1 MAPPRVGPC
10 VALVL
15 TLLLAAPGAIAGE
28 APAAEPA
35 RPKFPKAIQTR
46 LDILA
51 NLALPDSARAKA
63 RKELA
68 RQGAAEALLWLAADT
83 QSENVRMHVAIAL
96 SRLTRNRATIG
107 QNLAVLSGWLK
118 AEDPALHY
126 WAVRAMANARTTAAA
141 KILGTTLETIGAQ
154 YTAAIE
160 AAEAATKKKEPA
172 KALQAKARAAKL
184 KPMLVVIA
192 RALGSMGKTAA
203 ADERKKHLLGHL
215 LIGNTKSAALRIAG
229 IEGMRLWGLRTP
241 DIVAALFKVAR
252 DDPQEEVWRAAIKAL
267 QLLARIP
274 RTELMLYP
282 PGISKA
288 ERLRK
293 LKLWEAEWKILRRAA
308 GRKAG

>member
-1 MAPPRVGPC
+1 MAPPRVGTC

-15 TLLLAAPGAIAGE
+15 ALLLAAPGAIAGE
-28 APAAEPA
+28 APAPEPP
-35 RPKFPKAIQTR
+35 RPKFPGPIQKL
-46 LDILA
+46 LDTVADLD
-51 NLALPDSARAKA
+51 LPDRARAKA
-63 RKELA
+63 RTGLA

-96 SRLTRNRATIG
+96 SRLTRNRGTIG
-107 QNLAVLSGWLK
+107 QNLATLSGWLK

-126 WAVRAMANARTTAAA
+126 WAVRAMANARTTEAAS
-141 KILGTTLETIGAQ
+141 ILGTTLETIGAQ
-154 YTAAIE
+154 YTAAID

-215 LIGNTKSAALRIAG
+215 LVGNTKSSALRIAG
-229 IEGMRLWGLRTP
+229 IEGMRLWGLRSP

-252 DDPQEEVWRAAIKAL
+252 DDPDEEVWRAAIKAL
-267 QLLARIP
+267 QGLARIP
-274 RTELMLYP
+274 RTELMLP
-282 PGISKA
+282 AVSKPK
-288 ERLRK
+288 RVRK
-293 LKLWEAEWKILRRAA
+293 LKLWEKEWKILRRAA
-308 GRKAG
+308 GSKAG